1 MTAPAPAP
9 DNPEPE
15 AGRDAGRGENVVFR
29 GVTKRFGDEVTA
41 VDAMSLEIRSGEFF
55 TLLGPSGSGKS
66 TLLNLVLGA
75 LRPDAGEILVGG
87 EPITSVPIHKRNIGM
102 VFQNYALFPHMTVF
116 KNIAFPLGIRRMP
129 KAEIK
134 QRVEEVLE
142 LVQLSGF
149 ENRYPS
155 QVSGGQQQRIAT
167 ARAIAAKPP
176 LILMDEPLGALDVKL
191 RVEMQEQL
199 RLLHRSLQV
208 TVIYVTHDQ
217 DEAMTLS
224 DRIAVMRDGRIEQV
238 GTPREV
244 YERPANTF
252 VASFLG
258 DANLIACRVV
268 RPSPQGTELATRG
281 EPRVALFTPSGAG
294 SETAGSD
301 DDVVCM
307 VRPQRIDLVSER
319 SREPDG
325 DRASDCDPAGD
336 RDRAAARNS
345 LPATVEAAYFSGT
358 EIRYLITTDQGD
370 SLHAVSSIEE
380 GREEF
385 AAGDRVIAR
394 WPAEFS
400 RLLPS

>member
-1 MTAPAPAP
+1 MTVDETPSLQQPAPPTA
-9 DNPEPE
+9 EP
-15 AGRDAGRGENVVFR
+15 AAGRGQDVVFR
-29 GVTKRFGDEVTA
+29 NVTKRFGGEVVA
-41 VDAMSLEIRSGEFF
+41 VDAMSLDIAPGEFF

-75 LRPDAGEILVGG
+75 LQPDEGEILVGG
-87 EPITSVPIHKRNIGM
+87 RPIVSVPMHKRNIGM

-116 KNIAFPLGIRRMP
+116 KNIAFPLSMRKMSKDEI
-129 KAEIK
+129 AE
-134 QRVEEVLE
+134 RVTEVLE
-142 LVQLSGF
+142 LVQLPGF

-191 RVEMQEQL
+191 RIEMQEQL
-199 RLLHRSLQV
+199 RLLHRNLGV

-244 YERPANTF
+244 YEQPANTW

-258 DANLIACRVV
+258 DANLIDCRVV
-268 RPSPQGTELATRG
+268 QQSSDSVVLSTRG
-281 EPRVALFTPSGAG
+281 EPHTTLLALPDDSEGLAEGADTVDPDERVFL
-294 SETAGSD
+294 
-301 DDVVCM
+301 M
-307 VRPQRIDLVSER
+307 VRPQRIDLMSER
-319 SREPDG
+319 NSGDG
-325 DRASDCDPAGD
+325 DGD
-336 RDRAAARNS
+336 THNS

-358 EIRYLITTDQGD
+358 ELRYLITIDQGE
-370 SLHAVSSIEE
+370 SLHAISSIEE
-380 GREEF
+380 EREEF
-385 AAGDRVIAR
+385 GTGDRVIAR
-394 WPAEFS
+394 WPVEFG
-400 RLLPS
+400 RLLSS

>member
-1 MTAPAPAP
+1 MTVDESPSLQQPAPPTA
-9 DNPEPE
+9 EP
-15 AGRDAGRGENVVFR
+15 AADRGQDVVFR
-29 GVTKRFGDEVTA
+29 NVTKRFGGEVVA
-41 VDAMSLEIRSGEFF
+41 VDAMSLDIAPGEFF

-75 LRPDAGEILVGG
+75 LQPDEGEILVGG
-87 EPITSVPIHKRNIGM
+87 RPIVSVPMHKRNIGM

-116 KNIAFPLGIRRMP
+116 KNIAFPLSMRKMS
-129 KAEIK
+129 KDEISE
-134 QRVEEVLE
+134 RVTEVLE
-142 LVQLSGF
+142 LVQLPGF

-191 RVEMQEQL
+191 RIEMQEQL
-199 RLLHRSLQV
+199 RLLHRSLGV

-244 YERPANTF
+244 YEQPANTW

-258 DANLIACRVV
+258 DANLIDCRVV
-268 RPSPQGTELATRG
+268 RHSSSQTVLATRG
-281 EPRVALFTPSGAG
+281 EPTVEFLAPPHGSAG
-294 SETAGSD
+294 PGES
-301 DDVVCM
+301 VFLM
-307 VRPQRIDLVSER
+307 VRPQRIDLVAE
-319 SREPDG
+319 G
-325 DRASDCDPAGD
+325 DSGDPGGD
-336 RDRAAARNS
+336 THNS

-358 EIRYLITTDQGD
+358 ELRYLITTDQGE
-370 SLHAVSSIEE
+370 SLHAISSIEE
-380 GREEF
+380 EREEF
-385 AAGDRVIAR
+385 GTGDRVIAR
-394 WPAEFS
+394 WPAEFG
-400 RLLPS
+400 RLLSS